1 MRRVGRRSRNVYY
14 YKHIIRWSQFAHSPT
29 HERHITFTLIFF
41 QKGKERWFIFLKWY
55 LIWQSCWCCRWSRW
69 YRYEIVWECSFQSF
83 TSHELSHIYQTTVGD
98 FGVLLSIFH
107 FPRALFC
114 QLRYAIITWIDNTH
128 RTGQKPRGRKIERTN
143 ETRKASPSV

>member
-14 YKHIIRWSQFAHSPT
+14 YKHIIRWSQFAHSPHMRDT
-29 HERHITFTLIFF
+29 SPSLWFFFRKEKSDDLFFWSDIWFDSLVGAAGDLDGTERLF
-41 QKGKERWFIFLKWY
+41 GR
-55 LIWQSCWCCRWSRW
+55 
-69 YRYEIVWECSFQSF
+69 ECSFQSF